1 MVKIAKLCLVSI
13 VVSKYNEQNYEVDR
27 PDRKKLCFAI
37 VCYDVRKKLNFFLDL
52 LWLVNIPYQSVS

>member
-1 MVKIAKLCLVSI
+1 MLKIAKLCLVSI

>member
-1 MVKIAKLCLVSI
+1 MLKIAKLCLVSI

-27 PDRKKLCFAI
+27 PDRKTLCFAI

-52 LWLVNIPYQSVS
+52 L